1 MKLLSFYELQRP
13 AVTVSRHALP
23 GRQPYLR
30 PRTVPGTTTY
40 VIRHVIRVFLLVL
53 SAAPVL
59 AADSGTQ
66 PPDDPESPTV
76 PGQQSLDQPRLDE
89 PSLLDDLQARTFR
102 FFWETANPDNGLIP
116 DRYPSES
123 FSSIAAVGFALTA
136 YPIGVKR
143 GYITLGEA
151 RERTL
156 KTLELFHDMPQG
168 PEPQGVIGYKGFFYH
183 FLHMETG
190 ERWATTELST
200 VDTALFMAG
209 ALFAQSYFAGEHP
222 DAVKIRDLVEKIY
235 ARIDWRWS
243 QANAPAITLAWR
255 PERGF
260 SAHDWTGYNEAMVV
274 YLLGLGTPEAKYALD
289 PDAWEA
295 WTARYD
301 RFWGS
306 HYDQQH
312 LLFSPGFGHQYTHV
326 WIDFREIKDRYMRER
341 GLDYFEN
348 SRRAALAQYAYA
360 EENPLG
366 WRGYGDGIWGLT
378 ASDGPG
384 RVVFEYEGEQRQFRG
399 YAARGIGYPSSHS
412 ELGLSHDD
420 GTIAPTAAISSI
432 VFTPELSIQGIRELR
447 ARYGK
452 HIYSEYGF
460 LDAFNPSFTFDAEL
474 KRGRVIPGFGWVA
487 DDYLGI
493 DQGPIILM
501 IENYRSGFVWQVMRR
516 NPHIRRGLERAG
528 FTGGWLDE
536 ARIVSAPGK

>member
-1 MKLLSFYELQRP
+1 MRKVILL
-13 AVTVSRHALP
+13 
-23 GRQPYLR
+23 
-30 PRTVPGTTTY
+30 
-40 VIRHVIRVFLLVL
+40 FLLAMP
-53 SAAPVL
+53 AAIPGL
-59 AADSGTQ
+59 AADAAGPAAAENPKGPH
-66 PPDDPESPTV
+66 PPLDV
-76 PGQQSLDQPRLDE
+76 PGQQSLDEPRLDE
-89 PSLLDDLQARTFR
+89 QSLLEDLSARTFR

-116 DRYPSES
+116 DRYPTES

-143 GYITLGEA
+143 GYITRGEA

-156 KTLELFHDMPQG
+156 KTLRLFHDMPQG
-168 PEPQGVIGYKGFFYH
+168 PEPEGMIGYKGFFYH
-183 FLHMETG
+183 FLHMDTG
-190 ERWATTELST
+190 ARWATTELST
-200 VDTALFMAG
+200 VDTALFVAG
-209 ALFAQSYFAGEHP
+209 ALFAQSYFNGDHP
-222 DAVKIRDLVEKIY
+222 DAVEIRDLAEKIY

-243 QANAPAITLAWR
+243 QASSSRITLAWR

-260 SAHDWTGYNEAMVV
+260 SAHHWSGYNEAMIV
-274 YLLGLGTPEAKYALD
+274 YLLGLGTPEPEHALE
-289 PDAWEA
+289 PAAWQA
-295 WTARYD
+295 WTERYD
-301 RFWGS
+301 EFWGS
-306 HYDQQH
+306 HYNQEH

-326 WIDFREIKDRYMRER
+326 WVDFRGIQDRYMRQR

-360 EENPLG
+360 EENPMG
-366 WRGYGDGIWGLT
+366 WRGYGDGVWGLT

-384 RVVFEYEGEQRQFRG
+384 RAVLEYEGEQRQFRG

-412 ELGLSHDD
+412 GLGSSYDD

-460 LDAFNPSFTFDAEL
+460 LDAFNPSFTFDVEL

-493 DQGPIILM
+493 DQGPILLM
-501 IENYRSGFVWQVMRR
+501 IENYRSGFVWEVMRS
-516 NPHIRRGLERAG
+516 NSHIRRGLRRAG
-528 FTGGWLDE
+528 FAGGWLDMAE
-536 ARIVSAPGK
+536 YVNDETRSPEERPRPAARSPGAAESEVGR